1 MSRRKSSDNAISLFP
16 FLAVLVCTM
25 GALILLLIAM
35 TQRIHKQQLAEQAA
49 ARQQQAPAPNPT
61 PAAISPQREPV
72 VLPDAPTPQSVPTG
86 PSREDLQR
94 LADERRRQREAR
106 AQEIAEAQEAQAR
119 RVNQEWSTRTREAEL
134 QRDAEL
140 AAARRVA
147 AERDRLL
154 LAVQSLAQNK
164 GGATKA
170 IDELTDRET
179 ELEQTSATLAAD
191 ASRLARTAQQIRSEL
206 ELAKRKQVTG
216 PSPYAL
222 VPYDGAS
229 GTVRRPIYIECTDVG
244 LRFLPEGETITAADL
259 EGFTEGFNPL
269 LAGTV
274 ALMRYWKQRADESN
288 GTEPEPYVLLLVRPS
303 GSVAYYI
310 ARKLL
315 IRLDVPF
322 GYELIDEDWKLD
334 VPAPDP
340 EARKLVKTAVADAL
354 STRDDL
360 ISATT
365 GRGTGRRVPG
375 GEGEFTEVD
384 ARPGGGFAGK
394 PGSSIPGRA
403 GTGGGPQIG
412 VTRPIPGGPSS
423 GTLPSPPS
431 ELPLAR
437 LSDGAG
443 RDGQGRSLGPTG
455 GDPGALGQSELGQS
469 GAGQL
474 GLDQAGRGRGARG
487 QGGLGP
493 DGGTS
498 RDAAGVPTLTK
509 NDDLAP
515 TESELDRLPLP
526 SEDGDWRQER
536 APGSEPGGPLAEGPT
551 IGVRSGGTK
560 NPRSAATEEKLGTLD
575 AGRDRS
581 VEGSGLEIARGGQ
594 APSASGGG
602 EPGGTSASGSKTF
615 SEQFGPKADEYDPSA
630 RAAQAGGGSRSAGRS
645 DGSEAVKK
653 RWGMTNG
660 RATIGLEKKLEIHC
674 LPTKVLIG
682 PNDASIPC
690 GAGETKEQL
699 VRDVLG
705 AIEQLTIG
713 WGKPPRNFYWIPVVK
728 FVVYPGGNQHYERLQ
743 NGLREWGLFSSVEYT
758 VRDVPKK
765 TFSGA
770 LK

>member
-35 TQRIHKQQLAEQAA
+35 TQKIHKRQLAEQAA
-49 ARQQQAPAPNPT
+49 ARQEQAPAPI
-61 PAAISPQREPV
+61 PARPDPII
-72 VLPDAPTPQSVPTG
+72 LPDVPTPQTVPTG
-86 PSREDLQR
+86 PSREELQQ

-106 AQEIAEAQEAQAR
+106 ARELAEAQEEQAR

-140 AAARRVA
+140 AEARRVA

-170 IDELTDRET
+170 IDELTDRKT

-191 ASRLARTAQQIRSEL
+191 ASRLARTAQQIRNEL
-206 ELAKRKQVTG
+206 ELAKRQQVTG

-288 GTEPEPYVLLLVRPS
+288 GSEPEPYVLLLVRPS

-322 GYELIDEDWKLD
+322 GYELIEEDWKLD

-360 ISATT
+360 VSATT
-365 GRGTGRRVPG
+365 GRGTGRRLPAG
-375 GEGEFTEVD
+375 DGDFTEVD
-384 ARPGGGFAGK
+384 VNPGGASPGGTGGPIPGRTGPGGG
-394 PGSSIPGRA
+394 PR
-403 GTGGGPQIG
+403 IG
-412 VTRPIPGGPSS
+412 VTRTIPAGTKGGP
-423 GTLPSPPS
+423 LPTPTT

-443 RDGQGRSLGPTG
+443 RGGQNSPRGAAGDNPGTNGQGESGLTDNQQRGLGQGKPGTG
-455 GDPGALGQSELGQS
+455 GKSGTGAE
-469 GAGQL
+469 GA
-474 GLDQAGRGRGARG
+474 
-487 QGGLGP
+487 P
-493 DGGTS
+493 DL
-498 RDAAGVPTLTK
+498 AA
-509 NDDLAP
+509 NEALAP
-515 TESELDRLPLP
+515 TEAELDRLPLP
-526 SEDGDWRQER
+526 SEDGDWRKGR
-536 APGSEPGGPLAEGPT
+536 APGSEPEGPLTEEFLANAEG
-551 IGVRSGGTK
+551 RSGRTT
-560 NPRSAATEEKLGTLD
+560 RSTATEEKLSTAG

-581 VEGSGLEIARGGQ
+581 VEGSGLEIARAGQ
-594 APSASGGG
+594 TPSSGGSG

-615 SEQFGPKADEYDPSA
+615 SEQFGPKSDEYDPSA
-630 RAAQAGGGSRSAGRS
+630 RAAQSGGGSQSAGRA

-674 LPTKVLIG
+674 LQNKILIG

-705 AIEQLTIG
+705 SIEQLTIG

-743 NGLREWGLFSSVEYT
+743 NGLREWGLFSTVEYT

-765 TFSGA
+765 SFSGA